1 MFDKSFKLFGIL
13 SIADIIAITSLL
25 IIIYVFTLS
34 PQLLLEKGPHLQA
47 VTIIIFSITALIGI
61 LSYRHQL
68 NDRDKMF
75 GIQYANLTQSKINEI
90 DKMFMNNPYLNR
102 LYYQMYQTDPNIKK
116 IINVSGHSNS
126 YETPEILKAEHH
138 ASNMIFQA
146 IGDIYAC
153 ELINVKEIDC
163 VEWLYTFKKWLQSD
177 ILVKHWKYLQYEQH
191 PDVRKLINSLIKK

>member
-1 MFDKSFKLFGIL
+1 MFDKSFKLFGIF
-13 SIADIIAITSLL
+13 SIADIIAILS
-25 IIIYVFTLS
+25 IIFIAYIFTLS
-34 PQLLLEKGPHLQA
+34 SQILVEKSPHLQA
-47 VTIIIFSITALIGI
+47 VTIIIFAITALIGI

-90 DKMFMNNPYLNR
+90 EKMFMNNPYLNR
-102 LYYQMYQTDPNIKK
+102 LYYQMYQSDPNIMK
-116 IINVSGHSNS
+116 IVEVSGHSNS

-163 VEWLYTFKKWLQSD
+163 VEWLHTFKKWLQSEVL
-177 ILVKHWKYLQYEQH
+177 IKHWKSLQNEQH
-191 PDVRKLINSLIKK
+191 PDVRKLINSLIK